1 MIELG
6 LLLLVLGD
14 WIFTNRENI
23 AFAVEC
29 EQTRWIKKEN
39 V

>member
-1 MIELG
+1 MIELS

-14 WIFTNRENI
+14 YIFTNRENV

-29 EQTRWIKKEN
+29 EQNRWIKKEK
-39 V
+39 

>member
-6 LLLLVLGD
+6 LALLVIGD

-23 AFAVEC
+23 MFAVEC
-29 EQTRWIKKEN
+29 EQNRWIKKEN
-39 V
+39 N